1 VRELLEAL
9 EASGAAGDD
18 LRVPLAYLASRSVPQ
33 DEVEL
38 NAAVRRAELLLATGG
53 DPRRPLDPEGRAV
66 AALASDL
73 DAPAARTAL
82 AAALAALR
90 ADAEG
95 LPGVG
100 EALRELVGESELA
113 WRCYASAILAD
124 SLAGD

>member
-18 LRVPLAYLASRSVPQ
+18 LLVPLAYLASRSVAQ

-38 NAAVRRAELLLATGG
+38 SAAVRRAELLLATGG
-53 DPRRPLDPEGRAV
+53 DPRRPLDPDGRAV
-66 AALASDL
+66 AALARDL
-73 DAPAARTAL
+73 DAPAARAEL
-82 AAALAALR
+82 AAALTVLQ

-100 EALRELVGESELA
+100 EALGELVGESELA

>member
-66 AALASDL
+66 AALACDL

>member
-9 EASGAAGDD
+9 EGSGAAGND
-18 LRVPLAYLASRSVPQ
+18 LLVPLAYLASRRVLQ

-66 AALASDL
+66 AALAHDL
-73 DAPAARTAL
+73 DTPVARAELAVAL
-82 AAALAALR
+82 AGLQ

-124 SLAGD
+124 SLTGD